1 MKKQSLIKGSL
12 ILSIAGIFTRA
23 LGLFFRWPLIMLIG
37 DEGIGYYQMSYP
49 LYVFFIG
56 IASGVPIA
64 ISKIISENNVL
75 EDVNSNF
82 IVIKEAFIA
91 MMILSIGTSVSLFF
105 GAKYIIKIFNWDFKA
120 YYSLIGISIAPIVVS
135 ALTIFRGFFQGYQNM
150 TPSAISQ
157 IIEQVGRVVFGVGL
171 AIVFL
176 PYGIEFSAGGA
187 SFGAVVGGIIAV
199 VYLFIKYIRIKR
211 ENNIREIKTDAHILN
226 KILNIAIP
234 ISLGTSVSTAMS
246 LIDSFLVPQ
255 GLLKAGFTSKEATIL
270 YAQLTGKASVIVNIP
285 LTISMAI
292 CISVIPIIA
301 EVFLLKRYEELQ
313 RKVNFI
319 IKLAMIIAIPCYLG
333 LFFMAEPIM
342 KTIFP
347 GKYEGYL
354 ILKYLSIS
362 IPFIIITQIT
372 TSILQGI
379 GRYIIP
385 VINLLIGCMFKAILT
400 IILVPNIKFNIYG
413 AVASSIIAYIIVSVI
428 NIIIVRKVLNIRFEF
443 KKIFKILYS
452 SIIMMIIVIKTYNF
466 IITRNYSN
474 TLACLISIGIG
485 AIIYF
490 IGIMLLG
497 ILKIKEIRGK

>member
-12 ILSIAGIFTRA
+12 ILSITGIFTRA

-64 ISKIISENNVL
+64 ISKIISENNAL

-91 MMILSIGTSVSLFF
+91 MMILSIGTSLSLFF

-157 IIEQVGRVVFGVGL
+157 IIEQVGRVIFGVGL

-211 ENNIREIKTDAHILN
+211 ENNIGEIKTDAHILN

-313 RKVNFI
+313 RKVNLI

-385 VINLLIGCMFKAILT
+385 VINLLIGCMFKVILT

-428 NIIIVRKVLNIRFEF
+428 NVIIVRKILNIRFEL
-443 KKIFKILYS
+443 KKIFKILYC

>member
-199 VYLFIKYIRIKR
+199 AYLFIKYIRIKR
-211 ENNIREIKTDAHILN
+211 ENNIGEIKTDAHILN

-443 KKIFKILYS
+443 KKIFKILYC

>member
-199 VYLFIKYIRIKR
+199 VYLFFKYFRIKR
-211 ENNIREIKTDAHILN
+211 ENYIGEIKTDAHILN

-234 ISLGTSVSTAMS
+234 LSLGTSVSTAMS

-443 KKIFKILYS
+443 KKIFKILYC

>member
-413 AVASSIIAYIIVSVI
+413 AVASSIIA
-428 NIIIVRKVLNIRFEF
+428 
-443 KKIFKILYS
+443 
-452 SIIMMIIVIKTYNF
+452 
-466 IITRNYSN
+466 
-474 TLACLISIGIG
+474 
-485 AIIYF
+485 
-490 IGIMLLG
+490 
-497 ILKIKEIRGK
+497 

>member
-12 ILSIAGIFTRA
+12 ILSITGIFTRA

-64 ISKIISENNVL
+64 ISKIISENNAL

-91 MMILSIGTSVSLFF
+91 MMILSIGTSLSLFF

-157 IIEQVGRVVFGVGL
+157 IIEQVGRVIFGVGL

-211 ENNIREIKTDAHILN
+211 ENNIGEIKTDAHILN

-313 RKVNFI
+313 RKVNLI

-385 VINLLIGCMFKAILT
+385 VINLLIGCMFKVILT

-428 NIIIVRKVLNIRFEF
+428 NVIIVRKILNIRFEL
-443 KKIFKILYS
+443 KKIFKILYC

-497 ILKIKEIRGK
+497 ILKIKEIRCK

>member
-91 MMILSIGTSVSLFF
+91 MMILSIGTSASLFF

-157 IIEQVGRVVFGVGL
+157 IIEQVGRVIFGVGL

-199 VYLFIKYIRIKR
+199 SYLFIKYIRIKR
-211 ENNIREIKTDAHILN
+211 ENNIREIKTDSHILN

-313 RKVNFI
+313 RKVNLI

-443 KKIFKILYS
+443 KKIFKILYC

>member
-12 ILSIAGIFTRA
+12 ILSITGIFTRA

-64 ISKIISENNVL
+64 ISKIISENNAL

-91 MMILSIGTSVSLFF
+91 MMILSIGTSLSLFF

-120 YYSLIGISIAPIVVS
+120 YYPLIGISIAPIVVS

-157 IIEQVGRVVFGVGL
+157 IIEQVGRVIFGVGL

-211 ENNIREIKTDAHILN
+211 ENNIGEIKTDAHILN

-313 RKVNFI
+313 RKVNLI

-428 NIIIVRKVLNIRFEF
+428 NVIIVRKILNIRFEL
-443 KKIFKILYS
+443 KKIFKILYC

-497 ILKIKEIRGK
+497 ILKIKEIRDK

>member
-1 MKKQSLIKGSL
+1 
-12 ILSIAGIFTRA
+12 
-23 LGLFFRWPLIMLIG
+23 
-37 DEGIGYYQMSYP
+37 
-49 LYVFFIG
+49 
-56 IASGVPIA
+56 
-64 ISKIISENNVL
+64 
-75 EDVNSNF
+75 
-82 IVIKEAFIA
+82 
-91 MMILSIGTSVSLFF
+91 
-105 GAKYIIKIFNWDFKA
+105 
-120 YYSLIGISIAPIVVS
+120 
-135 ALTIFRGFFQGYQNM
+135 M

-443 KKIFKILYS
+443 KKIFKILYC

>member
-12 ILSIAGIFTRA
+12 ILSITGIFTRA

-64 ISKIISENNVL
+64 ISKIISENNAL

-91 MMILSIGTSVSLFF
+91 MMILSIGTSLSLFF

-157 IIEQVGRVVFGVGL
+157 IIEQVGRVIFGVGL

-211 ENNIREIKTDAHILN
+211 ENNIGEIKTDAHILN

-313 RKVNFI
+313 RKVNLI

-428 NIIIVRKVLNIRFEF
+428 NVIIVRKILNIRFEL
-443 KKIFKILYS
+443 KKIFKILYC

-497 ILKIKEIRGK
+497 ILKIKEIRG

>member
-12 ILSIAGIFTRA
+12 ILSITGIFTRA

-64 ISKIISENNVL
+64 ISKIISENNAL

-91 MMILSIGTSVSLFF
+91 MMILSIGTSLSLFF

-157 IIEQVGRVVFGVGL
+157 IIEQVGRVIFGVGL
-171 AIVFL
+171 AIAFL

-211 ENNIREIKTDAHILN
+211 ENNIGEIKTDAHILN

-313 RKVNFI
+313 RKVNLI

-428 NIIIVRKVLNIRFEF
+428 NVIIVRKILNIRFEL
-443 KKIFKILYS
+443 KKIFKILYC

-474 TLACLISIGIG
+474 TLACLIS
-485 AIIYF
+485 
-490 IGIMLLG
+490 
-497 ILKIKEIRGK
+497 

>member
-135 ALTIFRGFFQGYQNM
+135 ALTIFRGFFH
-150 TPSAISQ
+150 
-157 IIEQVGRVVFGVGL
+157 GL

-443 KKIFKILYS
+443 KKIFKILYC

>member
-428 NIIIVRKVLNIRFEF
+428 NIIIVRKGLNIRFEF
-443 KKIFKILYS
+443 KKIFKILYC

>member
-443 KKIFKILYS
+443 KKIFKILYC

-466 IITRNYSN
+466 IITRNCSN

>member
-443 KKIFKILYS
+443 KKIFKILYC

>member
-64 ISKIISENNVL
+64 ISKIISENNAL

-91 MMILSIGTSVSLFF
+91 MMILSIGTSLSLFF

-157 IIEQVGRVVFGVGL
+157 IIEQVGRVIFGVGL
-171 AIVFL
+171 AIAFL

-211 ENNIREIKTDAHILN
+211 ENNIGEIKTDAHILN

-313 RKVNFI
+313 RKVNLI

-428 NIIIVRKVLNIRFEF
+428 NVIIVRKILNIRFEL
-443 KKIFKILYS
+443 KKIFKILYC

-497 ILKIKEIRGK
+497 ILKIKEIRG

>member
-12 ILSIAGIFTRA
+12 ILSITGIFTRA

-64 ISKIISENNVL
+64 ISKIISENNAL

-91 MMILSIGTSVSLFF
+91 MMILSIGTSLSLFF

-157 IIEQVGRVVFGVGL
+157 IIEQVGRVIFGVGL

-211 ENNIREIKTDAHILN
+211 ENNIGEIKTDAHILN

-270 YAQLTGKASVIVNIP
+270 YAQLTGKASVIVNMP

-313 RKVNFI
+313 RKVNLI

-385 VINLLIGCMFKAILT
+385 VINLLIGCMFKVILT

-413 AVASSIIAYIIVSVI
+413 AVSSSIIAYIIVSVI
-428 NIIIVRKVLNIRFEF
+428 NVIIVRKILNIRFEL
-443 KKIFKILYS
+443 KKIFKILYC

>member
-301 EVFLLKRYEELQ
+301 EVFLLKNNAIRSISKGITKLT
-313 RKVNFI
+313 FI
-319 IKLAMIIAIPCYLG
+319 I
-333 LFFMAEPIM
+333 
-342 KTIFP
+342 
-347 GKYEGYL
+347 
-354 ILKYLSIS
+354 
-362 IPFIIITQIT
+362 
-372 TSILQGI
+372 
-379 GRYIIP
+379 
-385 VINLLIGCMFKAILT
+385 
-400 IILVPNIKFNIYG
+400 
-413 AVASSIIAYIIVSVI
+413 
-428 NIIIVRKVLNIRFEF
+428 
-443 KKIFKILYS
+443 
-452 SIIMMIIVIKTYNF
+452 
-466 IITRNYSN
+466 
-474 TLACLISIGIG
+474 
-485 AIIYF
+485 
-490 IGIMLLG
+490 
-497 ILKIKEIRGK
+497 

>member
-319 IKLAMIIAIPCYLG
+319 ILLAMIIAIACYLG

-443 KKIFKILYS
+443 KKIFKILYC

>member
-12 ILSIAGIFTRA
+12 ILSITGIFTRA

-64 ISKIISENNVL
+64 ISKIISENNAL

-91 MMILSIGTSVSLFF
+91 MMILSIGTSLSLFF

-157 IIEQVGRVVFGVGL
+157 IIEQVGRVIFGVGL

-211 ENNIREIKTDAHILN
+211 ENNIGEIKTDAHILN

-313 RKVNFI
+313 RKVNLI

-428 NIIIVRKVLNIRFEF
+428 NIIIVRKILNIRFEL
-443 KKIFKILYS
+443 KKIFKILYC

-497 ILKIKEIRGK
+497 ILKIKEIRCK

>member
-443 KKIFKILYS
+443 KKIFKILYC

-466 IITRNYSN
+466 IITINYSN

>member
-171 AIVFL
+171 EIVFL

-443 KKIFKILYS
+443 KKIFKILYC